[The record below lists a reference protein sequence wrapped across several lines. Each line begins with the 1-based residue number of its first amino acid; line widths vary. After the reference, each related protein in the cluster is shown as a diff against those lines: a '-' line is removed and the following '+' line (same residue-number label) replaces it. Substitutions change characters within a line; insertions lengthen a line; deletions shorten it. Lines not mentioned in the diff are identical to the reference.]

1 MGRMSRDY
9 GSILL
14 GSASERGVKQRV
26 RIQILI
32 TGSIVVA
39 NSIGAAI
46 AAVLASVGIP
56 EPNVFQARLWW
67 VNFIAV
73 PVYVTCA
80 LLIGVLWGTIVV
92 VRDLKWSIRDEKP
105 TKRDARKTR
114 RAPWKLVMIQA
125 VLWLLAAAL
134 ATVAYGIYD
143 PRLIPKVLFIVIFSG
158 AVVVGISYLLV
169 DFAMRPVLAEVISA
183 GFSGRKRAGMRTRAL
198 ISWLVG
204 SGIPLTGILLVG
216 LFKLIFDSLDGT
228 SYLIAVTVL
237 ACIAIATGLLLT
249 YLNTVGILGPIRSVQ
264 TGMNRVRAGKT
275 DVDVVVY
282 DGTELGDLQV
292 GFNTMVHGLRER
304 ERIRDLFGRHVGRD
318 VAEAAL
324 TSDPELGG
332 VERTVAVI
340 FVDVIGSTT
349 LAAEH
354 PPTEVVNILNRFFAV
369 IVREVEEQRGLVNKF
384 EGDAVLAIF
393 GAPIDLDDSAG
404 NALAAARQIATR
416 LVAEVPEI
424 SAGIGVGYGPVVAG
438 NVGAIERFEF
448 TVIGDPVNEAA
459 RLSELAK
466 RDPTRPV
473 ASARAIDAA
482 SSDEAARWE
491 RQETVTLRGRTEGT
505 SVYAAL
511 PGSLVGQE

>member
-1 MGRMSRDY
+1 MGRLSGDY

-14 GSASERGVKQRV
+14 GSVRDRGVKQRV

-32 TGSIVVA
+32 TGSIVLA

-46 AAVLASVGIP
+46 AVVLASIGIP
-56 EPNVFQARLWW
+56 EPSVFQSRLWW
-67 VNFIAV
+67 INFIAV
-73 PVYVTCA
+73 PGYVMLA
-80 LLIGVLWGTIVV
+80 LLFGILWGTIVV
-92 VRDLKWSIRDEKP
+92 VRDLRWSIRHEKP
-105 TKRDARKTR
+105 TARDVRKTR

-125 VLWLLAAAL
+125 VLWLLAAIL
-134 ATVAYGIYD
+134 GTTAYGIYD
-143 PRLIPKVLFIVIFSG
+143 PRLIPKVAFVILFSG

-169 DFAMRPVLAEVISA
+169 DFAMRPVLAEVIEA
-183 GFSGRKRAGMRTRAL
+183 GYSGRKRAGMRTRAL
-198 ISWLVG
+198 MSWLVG

-216 LFKLIFDSLDGT
+216 LFKVLFDGVNAA
-228 SYLIAVTVL
+228 SYLIAVTAI
-237 ACIAIATGLLLT
+237 ACIAMATGLLLT
-249 YLNTVGILGPIRSVQ
+249 YLNTAGTLGPIRSVQ
-264 TGMNRVRAGKT
+264 RGMNKVRSGDT

-292 GFNTMVHGLRER
+292 GFNTMVRGLRDR
-304 ERIRDLFGRHVGRD
+304 ERIRDLFGRHVGHD

-324 TSDPELGG
+324 ASDPELGG

-349 LAAEH
+349 LAAQH
-354 PPTEVVNILNRFFAV
+354 PPTEVVEILNRFFAI
-369 IVREVEEQRGLVNKF
+369 IVAEVERQRGLVNKF

-393 GAPIDLDDSAG
+393 GAPIALDDPSG
-404 NALAAARQIATR
+404 GALASAREIAARLA
-416 LVAEVPEI
+416 VEVPEI

-438 NVGAIERFEF
+438 NVGAIERFEY
-448 TVIGDPVNEAA
+448 TVIGDPVNESA

-466 RDPTRPV
+466 RDPRRPV
-473 ASARAIDAA
+473 ASARALDAA
-482 SSDEAARWE
+482 SSGEAVHWE

-511 PGSLVGQE
+511 V